1 MRTVESGNTEND
13 IFEMKKLNMVSLN
26 LLSLKQNGLDYTM
39 MRRLKNKLYKEV
51 HIKKIVLSD
60 NNLGDKGAKYIQDY
74 FDQNPV
80 LEHLEMNNTG
90 ITEVGS
96 LRLIEMFKTC
106 SSLKSI
112 SIANNEKVQKVVQ
125 ITEKRVNLV
134 DETQEIK
141 YI

>member
-1 MRTVESGNTEND
+1 
-13 IFEMKKLNMVSLN
+13 
-26 LLSLKQNGLDYTM
+26 M

-74 FDQNPV
+74 FDKNTV
-80 LEHLEMNNTG
+80 LEHIEMNNTG

-106 SSLKSI
+106 SNLKSI

-134 DETQEIK
+134 DET
-141 YI
+141 

>member
-13 IFEMKKLNMVSLN
+13 IFVEMKKLNMASLN
-26 LLSLKQNGLDYTM
+26 LISLKNNKLDYTM

-60 NNLGDKGAKYIQDY
+60 NNLGDKGAKYIWDY
-74 FDQNPV
+74 FDKNSI
-80 LEHLEMNNTG
+80 LEHMEMNNTG

-96 LRLIEMFKTC
+96 LRLVELFKTC

-134 DETQEIK
+134 DES
-141 YI
+141 